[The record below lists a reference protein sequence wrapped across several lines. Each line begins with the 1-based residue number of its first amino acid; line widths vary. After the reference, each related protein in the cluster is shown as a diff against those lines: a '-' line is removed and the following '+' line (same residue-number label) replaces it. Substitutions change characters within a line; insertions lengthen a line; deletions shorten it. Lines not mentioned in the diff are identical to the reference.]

1 MMTRQGFCVYG
12 KLLVSMRYF
21 CVYFISMF
29 RVTLLCT
36 SRRVVLCTY
45 RTPNLQISQSGV
57 HYGRCVNLRVLR
69 DPVLESDALP
79 LCSENWETI
88 RSSVTLPQYER
99 FVNRRA
105 SASVRSCIDV
115 I

>member
-1 MMTRQGFCVYG
+1 M
-12 KLLVSMRYF
+12 
-21 CVYFISMF
+21 
-29 RVTLLCT
+29 
-36 SRRVVLCTY
+36 
-45 RTPNLQISQSGV
+45 
-57 HYGRCVNLRVLR
+57 R
-69 DPVLESDALP
+69 DPVLESVVKEQIAYLSVIIPVGFDDVLFLGRVMRISSRMYRCFHLPDALP